1 MILNNS
7 VDQNN
12 TYSPAERMISPKFT
26 EFSNNNQIEEK
37 RDSIFENS

>member
-26 EFSNNNQIEEK
+26 EFSPNQIPNNK
-37 RDSIFENS
+37 QI